1 MATPTMPRYGIF
13 YASLAVIAFL
23 ALNTPASA
31 QQVEASG
38 RTIYP
43 AGFFT
48 GFAPS
53 TALDIVQRIPGFTLQ
68 DTDAEMRGFGQA
80 AGNLVINGSRP
91 SAKSDSLET
100 ILRRLPASRVLR
112 VEVGPGDLFGS
123 EFSGK
128 PQVVNLVL
136 DEGGGV
142 AGTATFQTAVDHN
155 GRVTP
160 EASISALLRRG
171 PSTFNLSLSYDNERQ
186 LEEGSDTITA
196 FPSGS
201 LIEYRRKINDIEE
214 REAYLT
220 GSWELAG
227 DENHGAHI
235 NLRLARGWFDL
246 HQTNDVVPTGGIIR
260 DDLLSQNRDRRLFE
274 LGGDVTRPLA
284 GGGIKFVGL
293 ITRQHITNI
302 EDVTNRVR
310 SITTGGFVQG
320 IDLQRDET
328 VLRTVWSHRNIAGW
342 SVEAG
347 IEGALNKLGSDVVFE
362 VINASGTR
370 TRIDLPI
377 DQAVVTERRGEL
389 FANAGRSVTGR
400 LRLDLGLTYEASR
413 LTVTGDARSARSLS
427 FLKPKASFDW
437 RPAAGW
443 HAQFSLARTV
453 AQLNFEDFISF
464 AELTNERVN
473 GGNAELLPQ
482 RAWEARG
489 SVEHTILGDGKV
501 RIEAGY
507 QRISLLQD
515 RVPTPEGFDA
525 PGNLGTGTL
534 RFVKGI
540 ADLPLG
546 QFGIRGG
553 RLTLNGTLQDSSVV
567 DPYTGRSRPFS
578 GYGSW
583 NINAEFRQD
592 LGQFAWGLTYYAQP
606 AGTYFRRDE
615 EDHLNGAEPYLV
627 AFAEWRPTRR
637 TTLTLQLDNL
647 ADVRATRT
655 RTFYTPDRRSAAPT
669 AMEFR
674 ERNQHVTTS
683 LTLRHNFG

>member
-1 MATPTMPRYGIF
+1 MAPPTIRSV
-13 YASLAVIAFL
+13 ALTCCSLFAL
-23 ALNTPASA
+23 ATLSLSSAGEA
-31 QQVEASG
+31 QQVEVTG
-38 RTIYP
+38 RTVYP
-43 AGFFT
+43 VTFFN

-53 TALDIVQRIPGFTLQ
+53 TARDIVERIPGFALQ
-68 DTDAEMRGFGQA
+68 DTDEDVRGFGQA

-91 SAKSDSLET
+91 SAKSDSLQT
-100 ILRRLPASRVLR
+100 ILARIPASRVLR

-136 DEGGGV
+136 TEDGGV
-142 AGTATFQTAVDHN
+142 AGTTTFSTAIDHN

-160 EASISALLRRG
+160 EASVAALLRRG
-171 PSTFNLSLSYDNERQ
+171 PSSFNLSLGYDNERS
-186 LEEGSDTITA
+186 LEEGSDTVTA
-196 FPSGS
+196 FGTGN

-220 GSWELAG
+220 GSWALAG
-227 DENHGAHI
+227 DETHSAHL

-246 HQTNDVVPTGGIIR
+246 AQTNDVFPANGTVR
-260 DDLLSQNRDRRLFE
+260 DDLLSQDRQRDLFE

-284 GGGIKFVGL
+284 GGGIKLVGL
-293 ITRQHITNI
+293 MTRQRISND
-302 EDVTNRVR
+302 EGVTTRIR
-310 SITTGGFVQG
+310 SLTTGGFFQG

-328 VLRTVWSHRNIAGW
+328 VLRAVWSHRNLGGW
-342 SVEAG
+342 SVETGA
-347 IEGALNKLGSDVVFE
+347 EGALNRLDSDVTFE

-377 DQAVVTERRGEL
+377 DQAVVTEHRGEL
-389 FANAGRSVTGR
+389 FANAGRSLTSR

-413 LTVTGDARSARSLS
+413 LTVAGDVDSERSLS
-427 FLKPKASFDW
+427 FLKPKASLDW
-437 RPAAGW
+437 RPADGW
-443 HAQFSLARTV
+443 HAQLSLARTV

-482 RAWEARG
+482 RAWEVRG
-489 SVEHTILGDGKV
+489 SVERTIMGDGKL
-501 RIEAGY
+501 RLEAGY

-540 ADLPLG
+540 ADVPLG
-546 QFGIRGG
+546 PLGIRGG
-553 RLTLNGTLQDSSVV
+553 RLTFNGTLQDSSVT
-567 DPYTGRSRPFS
+567 DPYTLRSRPFS

-583 NINAEFRQD
+583 NVNAEFRQD
-592 LGQFAWGLTYYAQP
+592 LGQFAWGLSYYASP
-606 AGTYFRRDE
+606 GGTNYRRDE
-615 EDHLNGAEPYLV
+615 EDNFNGVEPYLV
-627 AFAEWRPTRR
+627 GFAEWRPTRR
-637 TTLTLQLDNL
+637 TTLTVQLDNL
-647 ADVRATRT
+647 ADVQATRT
-655 RTFYTPDRRSAAPT
+655 RTFFAPDRRSAVPSAI
-669 AMEFR
+669 EYR
-674 ERNQHVTTS
+674 ERNKHVTAT